1 MRSCEGISLK
11 TSDLFTVQITAVS
24 HGYVIRTTKGEAF
37 AYETKEALLNAFT
50 DMFGIQSPVSST
62 VLPYEEARVRTLE
75 YLRRA
80 GNRKVTVSEL
90 AENLKLDSTP
100 TAVILRDLRAEGSIE
115 VPGSS
120 AKKGRHVLKPETK
133 EIEPDKF
140 KEADPFSI
148 RNLQKHSVGSS
159 IWYLEGDTIAIKKK
173 GSTEVVYIKDAE
185 VGSLRVKNK
194 DEFYQYT
201 GAIGKVKQDILWG
214 YLEDL
219 RDDSLGYFR
228 KLKIDTRADGKLD
241 SLLED
246 DV

>member
-1 MRSCEGISLK
+1 LK

-50 DMFGIQSPVSST
+50 DMFDIHLPVSSNI
-62 VLPYEEARVRTLE
+62 P
-75 YLRRA
+75 
-80 GNRKVTVSEL
+80 
-90 AENLKLDSTP
+90 
-100 TAVILRDLRAEGSIE
+100 RDPMVKESIE
-115 VPGSS
+115 TSGSS
-120 AKKGRHVLKPETK
+120 SKKERHVSKLKAEEIKIET
-133 EIEPDKF
+133 DKF
-140 KEADPFSI
+140 KEADAFHL
-148 RNLQKHSVGSS
+148 RNHQRHNVGSS
-159 IWYLEGDTIAIKKK
+159 LFYREGDTIAIKRK
-173 GSTEVVYIKDAE
+173 GCHDVVHIKNAE
-185 VGSLRVKNK
+185 VDSLSAKNK

-201 GAIGKVKQDILWG
+201 GSIGKVKQDILWG

-219 RDDSLGYFR
+219 RDEALGCFR